1 MKNIIKSI
9 FLLFATGLILTGC
22 ATSRGELDLS
32 GAMSNKNVSSLTAKT
47 VIIDKY
53 TDNRVFATNADSP
66 DKPTYDPSKGL
77 DDETKSKII
86 ARKRNGFGKALGDI
100 VLANGLTSEKL
111 IKNIVSQAFVE
122 SGYRIV
128 TEDPDGKAVHV
139 DIVVD
144 KFWGWFRPG
153 FWTISVYANTELTL
167 EMKHDLKSEKI
178 HVFDAKRRRSMAATG
193 GLWQDVF
200 YKNLYD
206 VRKNIEEKIQNSELL
221 NNLQDNKQ

>member
-1 MKNIIKSI
+1 MKNIFIGRI
-9 FLLFATGLILTGC
+9 FLLFAAGLILTGC

-32 GAMSNKNVSSLTAKT
+32 GAMSSNNESSQTAKT
-47 VIIDKY
+47 VIIDNF

-66 DKPTYDPSKGL
+66 DKPTYDPTEGL

-100 VLANGLTSEKL
+100 VLANGLTSENL
-111 IKNIVSQAFVE
+111 IKNIVSQAFVD

-128 TEDPDGKAVHV
+128 TEDPDNKAVHV

-144 KFWGWFRPG
+144 KFWGWFSPG

-167 EMKHDLKSEKI
+167 NMKHDLKSEKI
-178 HVFDAKRRRSMAATG
+178 HVYQTKRRHSLAATG
-193 GLWQDVF
+193 SLWQDVF
-200 YKNLYD
+200 LKNLYD
-206 VRKNIEEKIQNSELL
+206 VKMDIRDKIQRSELL
-221 NNLQDNKQ
+221 K